1 MVFVIPEIIFF
12 ISKQKTTYK
21 YYNCNNKRILLELTR
36 QEESAL
42 KGEQGEVMQMAHRI
56 LVATGEA
63 TDAEKLIPIE
73 WAHLSGVNYNTI
85 GDAGEEFLSSI
96 SKDAR
101 VKVKTTLNPMGFD
114 IDNVSN
120 YGLDEN
126 FISKQLSIKN
136 SYENMGVIPS
146 FSCIPYEIYDIP
158 KSETQVAFAESNAAI
173 HANSFD
179 NLKTNKESAFSAL
192 ASAIIGK
199 SPYSSLRKEDEPN
212 ITIRMKVKNP
222 NELTYGML
230 GFFAGKVG
238 DTSVNI
244 SGLGEMDKRQ
254 TKAMCGGMGTS
265 GTCAKF
271 IFGDGDSDCEKIDF
285 DEKEMQNIHD
295 ELNTAEKGDLI
306 TLGSPQL
313 GLDEISDLAGK
324 LKGRSFQKRCM
335 VFLPRTVKE
344 QARKIG
350 YTNELERAGC
360 EILSDCCTCLSP
372 LISKDNVDAVTTNSI
387 KGAFYLKNS
396 NGVDVNLKSLSQI
409 VEDETR

>member
-1 MVFVIPEIIFF
+1 M
-12 ISKQKTTYK
+12 
-21 YYNCNNKRILLELTR
+21 ELTR
-36 QEESAL
+36 EEESAL
-42 KGEQGEVMQMAHRI
+42 KGEQGEIMEMAYRI

-85 GDAGEEFLSSI
+85 GDAGEEFLLSI

-120 YGLDEN
+120 YNLDEN

-136 SYENMGVIPS
+136 SYEAIGVTPS
-146 FSCIPYEIYDIP
+146 FSCIPYEIFDIP
-158 KSETQVAFAESNAAI
+158 KKNTQVAFAESNAAI
-173 HANSFD
+173 HANSYD

-192 ASAIIGK
+192 ASAITGK
-199 SPYSSLRKEDEPN
+199 SPYSSLRKEDSPN
-212 ITIRMKVKNP
+212 LSIRMKVSNP
-222 NELTYGML
+222 TELTYGML

-244 SGLGEMDKRQ
+244 SGLEEMDKRQ
-254 TKAMCGGMGTS
+254 CKAMCGGMGTS

-271 IFGDGDSDCEKIDF
+271 LFGDGDSDCEKIDF
-285 DEKEMQNIHD
+285 DEKEMKNVHD
-295 ELNTAEKGDLI
+295 ELNTAEKGDII

-313 GLDEISDLAGK
+313 GLDEISDLAAK
-324 LKGRSFQKRCM
+324 LKGRSFKKRCM
-335 VFLPRTVKE
+335 VFTPRTIKE

-360 EILSDCCTCLSP
+360 EILSDCCTCLTP
-372 LISKDNVDAVTTNSI
+372 LINKDNVDAVTTNSI

-396 NGVDVNLKSLSQI
+396 NGVGVNLKSLTEI
-409 VEDETR
+409 VEEETQ

>member
-1 MVFVIPEIIFF
+1 
-12 ISKQKTTYK
+12 
-21 YYNCNNKRILLELTR
+21 LELTR
-36 QEESAL
+36 EEESAL
-42 KGEQGEVMQMAHRI
+42 KGEQGEIMQMAYRI
-56 LVATGEA
+56 LVATGES

-96 SKDAR
+96 SKSAR

-120 YGLDEN
+120 YNLDEN

-136 SYENMGVIPS
+136 SYESIGVTPS
-146 FSCIPYEIYDIP
+146 FSCIPYEIFDIP
-158 KSETQVAFAESNAAI
+158 KEGTQVAFAESNAAI
-173 HANSFD
+173 HANSYD

-192 ASAIIGK
+192 ASAITGK
-199 SPYSSLRKEDEPN
+199 SPYSSLRKEDESN
-212 ITIRMKVKNP
+212 ITIRMKVNNP

-238 DTSVNI
+238 DISVNI
-244 SGLGEMDKRQ
+244 SGLGEMDRRQ
-254 TKAMCGGMGTS
+254 CKAMCGGMGTS

-271 IFGDGDSDCEKIDF
+271 VFGEGNSDSEKIDF

-295 ELNTAEKGDLI
+295 ELNTAEKGDII

-313 GLDEISDLAGK
+313 GLEEISDLTLK
-324 LKGRSFQKRCM
+324 LKGRSFKKRCM
-335 VFLPRTVKE
+335 VFTPRVVKE
-344 QARKIG
+344 QAKKIG

-360 EILSDCCTCLSP
+360 EILSDCCTCLTP
-372 LISKDNVDAVTTNSI
+372 LINKNSVDSVTTNSI

-396 NGVDVNLKSLSQI
+396 NGVDVNLKSLTQI
-409 VEDETR
+409 IEDETQ

>member
-1 MVFVIPEIIFF
+1 
-12 ISKQKTTYK
+12 
-21 YYNCNNKRILLELTR
+21 LELTR
-36 QEESAL
+36 EEESAL
-42 KGEQGEVMQMAHRI
+42 KGEHGETMEMAYRI

-63 TDAEKLIPIE
+63 TDAEKLVPIE
-73 WAHLSGVNYNTI
+73 WTHLSGVNYNTI
-85 GDAGEEFLSSI
+85 GDAGEEFLSST

-136 SYENMGVIPS
+136 SYETMGVTPS
-146 FSCIPYEIYDIP
+146 FSCIPYEIFDIP
-158 KSETQVAFAESNAAI
+158 KDGTQVAFAESNAAI
-173 HANSFD
+173 HANSYD

-192 ASAIIGK
+192 ASALTGK
-199 SPYSSLRKEDEPN
+199 SPYSSLRKEDTPN
-212 ITIRMKVKNP
+212 ITINMKIKNP
-222 NELTYGML
+222 NELSYGML

-244 SGLGEMDKRQ
+244 SGLSNMDNRQ
-254 TKAMCGGMGTS
+254 QKAMCGGMGTS

-285 DEKEMQNIHD
+285 DEKELQNVHD
-295 ELNTAEKGDLI
+295 ELNTAENGDII

-313 GLDEISDLAGK
+313 GLEEITELTQK
-324 LKGRSFQKRCM
+324 LKGRSFKKRCM
-335 VFLPRTVKE
+335 VFTPRTVKV
-344 QARKIG
+344 QMQKLG

-360 EILSDCCTCLSP
+360 EILSDCCTCLTP
-372 LISKDNVDAVTTNSI
+372 LINKDNVDAVTTNSI

-396 NGVDVNLKSLSQI
+396 NGVGVNLKPLSQI
-409 VEDETR
+409 IEEETK

>member
-1 MVFVIPEIIFF
+1 M
-12 ISKQKTTYK
+12 
-21 YYNCNNKRILLELTR
+21 ELTR
-36 QEESAL
+36 EEESAL
-42 KGEQGEVMQMAHRI
+42 KGEHGETMQMAYRI

-73 WAHLSGVNYNTI
+73 WTHLSGVNYNTI
-85 GDAGEEFLSSI
+85 GDAGEELLSGI

-136 SYENMGVIPS
+136 SYETMGVIPS
-146 FSCIPYEIYDIP
+146 FSCIPYEIFDIP
-158 KSETQVAFAESNAAI
+158 KDGTQVAFAESNAAI
-173 HANSFD
+173 HANSYD

-192 ASAIIGK
+192 ASALTGK
-199 SPYSSLRKEDEPN
+199 SPYSSLRKEDKPN
-212 ITIRMKVKNP
+212 ITINMKIKNP
-222 NELTYGML
+222 NELSYGML

-244 SGLGEMDKRQ
+244 SGLSEMDNRQ
-254 TKAMCGGMGTS
+254 CKAMCGGMGTS

-285 DEKEMQNIHD
+285 DEKELQNVHD
-295 ELNTAEKGDLI
+295 ELNTAENGDII

-313 GLDEISDLAGK
+313 GLEEITELTEK
-324 LKGRSFQKRCM
+324 LKGRSFKKRCM
-335 VFLPRTVKE
+335 VFTPRTVKV
-344 QARKIG
+344 QMQKLG

-360 EILSDCCTCLSP
+360 EILSDCCTCLTP
-372 LISKDNVDAVTTNSI
+372 LINKDNVDVVTTNSI

-396 NGVDVNLKSLSQI
+396 NGVGVNLKSLSQI
-409 VEDETR
+409 VEDETK

>member
-1 MVFVIPEIIFF
+1 MD
-12 ISKQKTTYK
+12 
-21 YYNCNNKRILLELTR
+21 LTR
-36 QEESAL
+36 EEESAL
-42 KGEQGEVMQMAHRI
+42 KGEQGEIMQMAYRI

-63 TDAEKLIPIE
+63 TDAEKLIPIK

-85 GDAGEEFLSSI
+85 GDAGEEFLASI
-96 SKDAR
+96 SKEAR

-114 IDNVSN
+114 VDNVSN
-120 YGLDEN
+120 YHLDEN

-136 SYENMGVIPS
+136 SYETMGVTPS

-158 KSETQVAFAESNAAI
+158 EGGTQVSFAESNAAI

-192 ASAIIGK
+192 ASAITGK
-199 SPYSSLRKEDEPN
+199 SPYSSLRKEDKPN
-212 ITIRMKVKNP
+212 LTIRMKVDNP
-222 NELTYGML
+222 NELTYGIL

-238 DTSVNI
+238 NNSVNI
-244 SGLGEMDKRQ
+244 SGVGEMDRRSC
-254 TKAMCGGMGTS
+254 KALCGGMGTS

-271 IFGDGDSDCEKIDF
+271 IFDDDSNYENVDF
-285 DEKEMQNIHD
+285 DQKEMQVVYD

-313 GLDEISDLAGK
+313 GIEEISDLTST
-324 LKGRSFQKRCM
+324 LKGRSFKKRCM
-335 VFLPRTVKE
+335 IFCPRSVKE
-344 QARKIG
+344 QAKSIG

-360 EILSDCCTCLSP
+360 EILSDCCTCLTP
-372 LISKDNVDAVTTNSI
+372 LISKDDVDAVTTNSI

-396 NGVDVNLKSLSQI
+396 NGVGVNLKPLSQI
-409 VEDETR
+409 VEDETK

>member
-1 MVFVIPEIIFF
+1 M
-12 ISKQKTTYK
+12 
-21 YYNCNNKRILLELTR
+21 ELTR
-36 QEESAL
+36 EEESAL
-42 KGEQGEVMQMAHRI
+42 KGEQGEIMQMAYRI

-101 VKVKTTLNPMGFD
+101 VTVKTTLNPMGFD
-114 IDNVSN
+114 IDNVTN

-126 FISKQLSIKN
+126 FILKQLSIRK
-136 SYENMGVIPS
+136 SYETMGVIPS
-146 FSCIPYEIYDIP
+146 FSCIPYEIFEIP
-158 KSETQVAFAESNAAI
+158 KDGTQVAFAESNAAI
-173 HANSFD
+173 HANSYD

-192 ASAIIGK
+192 ASALVGK
-199 SPYSSLRKEDEPN
+199 SPYSSIRKDDTPN
-212 ITIRMKVKNP
+212 VTINMKIKNP

-244 SGLGEMDKRQ
+244 SGLAEMDNRQ
-254 TKAMCGGMGTS
+254 CKAMCGGMGTS

-271 IFGDGDSDCEKIDF
+271 IFSDGDSDCEKIDF
-285 DEKEMQNIHD
+285 DEKEMQNVHD
-295 ELNTAEKGDLI
+295 ELNTAEKGDMI

-313 GLDEISDLAGK
+313 GLDEISDLTNM

-335 VFLPRTVKE
+335 VFCPRTVKE

-350 YTNELERAGC
+350 YTTELERAGC
-360 EILSDCCTCLSP
+360 EILSDCCTCLTP
-372 LISKDNVDAVTTNSI
+372 LINKDNVDSVTTNSI

-396 NGVDVNLKSLSQI
+396 NGVDVNLKPLSQI
-409 VEDETR
+409 IQDETR

>member
-1 MVFVIPEIIFF
+1 M
-12 ISKQKTTYK
+12 
-21 YYNCNNKRILLELTR
+21 ELTR
-36 QEESAL
+36 DEESAL
-42 KGEQGEVMQMAHRI
+42 KGEQGEMMQMAYRI

-73 WAHLSGVNYNTI
+73 WTHLSGVNYNTI

-96 SKDAR
+96 SKEAR

-120 YGLDEN
+120 YDLDEN

-136 SYENMGVIPS
+136 SYETMGVTPS

-158 KSETQVAFAESNAAI
+158 KNGTQVAFAESNAAI
-173 HANSFD
+173 HANSYD

-192 ASAIIGK
+192 ASALTGK
-199 SPYSSLRKEDEPN
+199 SPNSSLRKEDKPN
-212 ITIRMKVKNP
+212 VTIQMKVENP
-222 NELTYGML
+222 NELSYGML

-238 DTSVNI
+238 DTSVNV
-244 SGLGEMDKRQ
+244 SGLAEMDKRQ
-254 TKAMCGGMGTS
+254 CKAMCGGMGTS

-271 IFGDGDSDCEKIDF
+271 IFGEGDSDCEKLDF
-285 DEKEMQNIHD
+285 DEKEMLNVFD
-295 ELNTAEKGDLI
+295 ELNTAEKGDII

-313 GLDEISDLAGK
+313 GLDEITELSEK
-324 LKGRSFQKRCM
+324 LKGRSFKKRCM
-335 VFLPRTVKE
+335 VFTPRTVKE
-344 QARKIG
+344 QAKKLG

-360 EILSDCCTCLSP
+360 EILSDCCTCLTP
-372 LISKDNVDAVTTNSI
+372 LINKDSVDAVTTNSI

-396 NGVDVNLKSLSQI
+396 NGVDVNLKPLSQI
-409 VEDETR
+409 IEDETN